1 LIGSIVAIHLTN
13 KLKLCQIEFLT
24 KVLNPKEQKMQLVAK
39 TNKAKTPS
47 IKLNDLLP
55 NQDVKGGA
63 SKVLF
68 GTARNFQFKN
78 RRSSLQE

>member
-1 LIGSIVAIHLTN
+1 
-13 KLKLCQIEFLT
+13 
-24 KVLNPKEQKMQLVAK
+24 MQLVAK